1 MILIIVNIIKIFMII
16 FEKGFDDDVSI
27 LIKKI
32 LIKIVKGI

>member
-1 MILIIVNIIKIFMII
+1 MNI

-32 LIKIVKGI
+32 LIKMLKEYKVVLEINILI